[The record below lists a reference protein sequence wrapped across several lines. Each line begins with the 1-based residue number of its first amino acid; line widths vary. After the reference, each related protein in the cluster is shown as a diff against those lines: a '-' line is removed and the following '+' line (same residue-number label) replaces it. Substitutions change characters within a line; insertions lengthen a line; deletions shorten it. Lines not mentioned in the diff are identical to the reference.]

1 MPGVATFPPVG
12 DVERDDA
19 LHRIARRHQRYDDPR
34 WSEAGTEAR
43 DVLDYLR
50 RHRGRLPHQVTHDDA
65 WDELVLSAW
74 VYWDERRRERELL
87 RHALTRGLSLREV
100 GAFVGLH
107 SRQGLRDHLDSLDA
121 RLDEYH
127 RLTRGPRPRRT
138 IAGGRDLLTG
148 PPDDANTGGDAPRRS
163 RNPYLRFHGRS
174 RAERAADGRYI
185 RNRRAAARARPARE
199 TWINDH
205 RQHIA
210 TVLGELLTQA
220 DRLGFSAVETDEGG
234 AAELGDYL
242 PGITEDIPDDVD
254 DATFSTVGARP
265 GRATHPPHRHRPRR
279 QPRHPPNHRRHRPA
293 PRRLRCPL
301 PHPQHY
307 GVVGRPLP
315 WPRWTTPDGRPA
327 SPAQV
332 PRKPD
337 PPTARAD
344 PNGLAIAQVDP
355 ESRLLNYRG
364 TRRFRRTG

>member
-242 PGITEDIPDDVD
+242 TWDHRRHPRRRRRRHLLHRRGSPWACYAPTPPSP
-254 DATFSTVGARP
+254 ATPATTASTKPSPPPTGSAPTTLPSPPPAALRRRRATPPLAPLDNP
-265 GRATHPPHRHRPRR
+265 GRAPRITCSSTAETRPTD
-279 QPRHPPNHRRHRPA
+279 RP
-293 PRRLRCPL
+293 
-301 PHPQHY
+301 
-307 GVVGRPLP
+307 G
-315 WPRWTTPDGRPA
+315 
-327 SPAQV
+327 
-332 PRKPD
+332 
-337 PPTARAD
+337 
-344 PNGLAIAQVDP
+344 
-355 ESRLLNYRG
+355 
-364 TRRFRRTG
+364 